1 MDSKER
7 QKKIIDYIN
16 ETNKVFI
23 HELIKKFDKSEQTIR
38 NDLRFLE
45 KQDLLQ
51 RIYGG
56 AIKKEQISEDP
67 YINRIFK
74 NKKTKELI
82 GKVASNLIE
91 TNDVI
96 FLDSGTSI
104 LALVENFPK
113 NKRFK
118 IITSALHIANKASSF
133 ENIEVHIIGG
143 ILNKNLK
150 EIYGPKTIR
159 EISNFNATK
168 AFLSISGF
176 DIKKGLTENH
186 ILSAEVK
193 KEMLK
198 TAKQIIVLAD
208 SSKEGKVNFETVA
221 TFDDVDIFITDNG
234 ISQSFRDG
242 LSNYNTELVIA
253 SEDDKK

>member
-7 QKKIIDYIN
+7 QKEIVDYVN

-23 HELIKKFDKSEQTIR
+23 QELIQKFDKSEQTIR

-45 KQDLLQ
+45 EQNLLQ
-51 RIYGG
+51 RIHGG
-56 AIKKEQISEDP
+56 AIKKDQLGENP
-67 YINRIFK
+67 YRNRISK
-74 NKKTKELI
+74 NKNTKELI

-91 TNDVI
+91 ENDVI

-104 LALVENFPK
+104 LALVDNFPRD
-113 NKRFK
+113 KRFK
-118 IITSALHIANKASSF
+118 IITSALHIADRASSF
-133 ENIEVHIIGG
+133 ENVEVHIIGG
-143 ILNKNLK
+143 ILNSNLK
-150 EIYGPKTIR
+150 EIYGPKTIS
-159 EISNFNATK
+159 EISNFNANK

-193 KEMLK
+193 KAMLK
-198 TAKQIIVLAD
+198 TAKEIIVLAD

-221 TFDDVDIFITDNG
+221 TFEDVDIFITDNG
-234 ISQSFRDG
+234 ISQIFRKG
-242 LSNYNTELVIA
+242 LSSLDTKLIIATE
-253 SEDDKK
+253 

>member
-7 QKKIIDYIN
+7 QKEIVDYIN
-16 ETNKVFI
+16 VINKVFI
-23 HELIKKFDKSEQTIR
+23 NELILKYNKSEQTIR

-45 KQDLLQ
+45 TQGLLQ
-51 RIYGG
+51 RIHGG
-56 AIKKEQISEDP
+56 AIKKEQLSENP
-67 YINRIFK
+67 YKNRILK
-74 NKKTKELI
+74 NNKTKELI
-82 GKVASNLIE
+82 GKVASKLIE

-104 LALVENFPK
+104 LALVENFPE
-113 NKRFK
+113 NKKFK
-118 IITSALHIANKASSF
+118 VITSALHIANEANKF

-143 ILNKNLK
+143 ILNSNLK
-150 EIYGPKTIR
+150 EIYGSKTIS
-159 EISNFNATK
+159 EISNFNANK

-193 KEMLK
+193 KAMLK
-198 TAKQIIVLAD
+198 TAQQIIVLAD

-221 TFDDVDIFITDNG
+221 TFDEVDIFITDNR
-234 ISQSFRDG
+234 ISQEFRDD
-242 LSNYNTELVIA
+242 LSIYNTELVIA
-253 SEDDKK
+253 NE